1 LCIKFITLCHKKLK
15 ESPKKV
21 KCDLSVNDI
30 ETTEKIIIK
39 AIHVKAFKQEILA
52 LRSGRMD
59 SKRSVLLKLN
69 PQIDSDGVLRVNGR
83 LKYAQLPEE
92 QRFPALLPK
101 ESHVTTLVIHHFHE
115 KIKHQG
121 RGMTLNE
128 IRACGFWIV
137 GGSSAVGKLIGKCVT
152 CRKLRAPAKDQVMAA
167 LPEDRLAITPPFTN
181 SAVDY
186 FGPHNSFHYNL
197 ANTYKVIG

>member
-1 LCIKFITLCHKKLK
+1 MSSF
-15 ESPKKV
+15 
-21 KCDLSVNDI
+21 N
-30 ETTEKIIIK
+30 
-39 AIHVKAFKQEILA
+39 F
-52 LRSGRMD
+52 
-59 SKRSVLLKLN
+59 
-69 PQIDSDGVLRVNGR
+69 
-83 LKYAQLPEE
+83 KYAQLPEE

-101 ESHVTTLVIHHFHE
+101 ESHVTTLVIRHFHE

-152 CRKLRAPAKDQVMAA
+152 CCKLHAPAKDQVMAA